1 MATIVRVTCRVRGL
15 RSQITFAQQSEPP
28 EHHSSAAGRQAKVSQ
43 YGAMR
48 HRVIT
53 LATCNLDQ
61 WAMDF
66 KGNLERVIESIKRA
80 RELGAA
86 YRVSCGMHCQSAAV
100 AP

>member
-1 MATIVRVTCRVRGL
+1 
-15 RSQITFAQQSEPP
+15 
-28 EHHSSAAGRQAKVSQ
+28 
-43 YGAMR
+43 MR

-80 RELGAA
+80 KELGAA
-86 YRVSCGMHCQSAAV
+86 YRVSCGMRCQPAERSTCMADVVAGNNMVSALTNNGGRCLLSSQGSKV
-100 AP
+100 AGGR

>member
-1 MATIVRVTCRVRGL
+1 
-15 RSQITFAQQSEPP
+15 
-28 EHHSSAAGRQAKVSQ
+28 
-43 YGAMR
+43 MR

-80 RELGAA
+80 KELGAA
-86 YRVSCGMHCQSAAV
+86 YRVSCGMRCQTAERLTCTADVLAGNDTAPALNNNGGRCPLSGQGNKV
-100 AP
+100 AGRR

>member
-1 MATIVRVTCRVRGL
+1 MRGL
-15 RSQITFAQQSEPP
+15 RSQITFAQHSQGP
-28 EHHSSAAGRQAKVSQ
+28 EQYSSTAGRQEQVSQ

-80 RELGAA
+80 KELGAA
-86 YRVSCGMHCQSAAV
+86 YRVSCGMHQRAAV
-100 AP
+100 AA